1 MYNKNVTNGIIRI
14 GGVDMKKFKKLR
26 KTVGLA
32 MVLAMTSPII
42 TPFSNEMAVV
52 EAAVK
57 ISKSSATLEVGKTLT
72 LKITGSTS
80 KPTWTSSKTSV
91 ATVNK
96 TTGKVTAKKAGTA
109 TITGK
114 IGSKK
119 YTCKVTVKNFLDQKV
134 TMDDCTFY
142 MPKNWEKVA
151 TTENGVSIAAM
162 YPKNANINS
171 TSSVTLTTYETVIPK
186 PDIEELKLYY
196 KQNVTK
202 ETQEAALKAQYG
214 VKFTIEEVKTTY
226 AEKYNGIL
234 AVTSFTASASGV
246 NFKFTASELWLD
258 NRLVNVTITDR
269 GEKVTPT
276 LAKVRDHILKTFKV
290 VE

>member
-1 MYNKNVTNGIIRI
+1 
-14 GGVDMKKFKKLR
+14 MKKFKKWK
-26 KTVGLA
+26 KTIGLA
-32 MVLAMTSPII
+32 MVLALSAPII

-72 LKITGSTS
+72 LKVTGTTS

-96 TTGKVTAKKAGTA
+96 TTGRVTAKKAGTA

-119 YTCKVTVKNFLDQKV
+119 YTCKVTVKDFLDQKV
-134 TMDDCTFY
+134 TLDDCTFN
-142 MPKNWEKVA
+142 MPKSWEKITA
-151 TTENGVSIAAM
+151 TENGVSMVAM
-162 YPKNANINS
+162 YPKSADVNS
-171 TSSVTLTTYETVIPK
+171 TSSVTMTTYETIIPK
-186 PDIEELKLYY
+186 PSLDELKLYY
-196 KQNVTK
+196 KQNVT
-202 ETQEAALKAQYG
+202 EQSQATALEAQYG
-214 VKFTIEEVKTTY
+214 IKFTIEDIKTTF

-234 AVTSFTASASGV
+234 AVTSFKASAKGF
-246 NFKFTASELWLD
+246 NLKFSASELWLD
-258 NRLVNVTITDR
+258 NRLLNVTITDM

-276 LAKVRDHILKTFKV
+276 LSKVKDHVLKTFKL